1 MLFNS
6 SEEGGVGRDGLG
18 GAEFEGGEGFAVSSD
33 GGEGTGADSD
43 DITN

>member
-6 SEEGGVGRDGLG
+6 SEEGGVGRDGRG
-18 GAEFEGGEGFAVSSD
+18 GAEFEGGFGVSPD
-33 GGEGTGADSD
+33 GGEGSGADSD